1 MILKVDLEKNSNGAE
16 ARSYDVIIERHAL
29 DKVGE
34 YLDLHRK
41 VLVIT
46 DRGVPIEYANAV
58 CKASS
63 HPVRVTVEPGEG
75 SKSIENFE
83 SLLTIML
90 DNGFTRTDCVV
101 AVGGGVVGDL
111 AGFVASAFMRGVD
124 FYNIPTTLLSQV
136 DSSIGGKTAVNLG
149 GMKNVV
155 GAFYQPRRVIVDPEL
170 LKTLPDRQIS
180 NGFAEI
186 IKMAVTFDKELFE
199 VLEAEDIHDEQNL
212 DDIIARA
219 IEIKKF
225 VVENDEKEQGLRR
238 VLNFGHTI
246 GHGIEYQ
253 QDLSGLYHG
262 ECVAIG
268 MLPMC
273 APEIRARVRETL
285 NRAGLPI
292 IWKYDIDKIYNA
304 VLHDKKLD
312 GNKISL
318 VLSDEIGT
326 YRINKIPVEEFY
338 QILKSTY

>member
-1 MILKVDLEKNSNGAE
+1 MIIKVDLEKNTRSDKG
-16 ARSYDVIIERHAL
+16 RSYDVIVERNAL
-29 DKVGE
+29 KKVGE
-34 YLDLHRK
+34 YLNLKRK

-58 CKASS
+58 CSASNS
-63 HPVRVTVEPGEG
+63 PVRVTVESGEE
-75 SKSIENFE
+75 SKSIENFQK
-83 SLLTIML
+83 LLTIML

-111 AGFVASAFMRGVD
+111 AGFVASAYMRGVD

-149 GMKNVV
+149 GVKNVV
-155 GAFYQPRRVIVDPEL
+155 GAFYQPKRVIVDPEL
-170 LKTLPDRQIS
+170 LKTLPKRQIS

-186 IKMAVTFDKELFE
+186 IKMAVTFDKDLFE
-199 VLEAEDIHDEQNL
+199 TIESVDIYNDKNLE
-212 DDIIARA
+212 DIIAKA
-219 IEIKKF
+219 IAIKKN
-225 VVENDEKEQGLRR
+225 VVENDEKESGVRK

-246 GHGIEYQ
+246 GHGIEFQ
-253 QDLSGLYHG
+253 QGLSGFYHG

-273 APEIRARVRETL
+273 DPSIRSRVREVL
-285 NRAGLPI
+285 NKAGLPI
-292 IWKYDIDKIYNA
+292 VWKCDIEKIYNA

-318 VLSDEIGT
+318 IFSDEIGT
-326 YRINKIPVEEFY
+326 YRIDKIDVEDFY
-338 QILKSTY
+338 KMLKSTY